1 MAEGTKDRILETA
14 LELFAQN
21 GYLGTSMNDIAGR
34 LGFTKAALYKH
45 YASKQEI
52 LDRIVER
59 MSRMDYERAESYEMP
74 EAEPDGF
81 AEAYLHTPIPK
92 IRAYSM
98 AQFDYWTKEPF
109 SANFRKMLTLEQYRD
124 PKLAQLHH
132 DYLAGGPL
140 AYMAAI
146 FRKLTDT
153 DEAAMQLALEF
164 YGPMYLL
171 YSVYDGA
178 QDKDSV
184 APLLDAH
191 IERFIAKVESDYRR
205 KVMSEK
211 NSIIRPE
218 TKDDYRAAESLAREA
233 FWNVYR
239 PGCME
244 HYVLHCY
251 RDDPAFVPE
260 LDFVMELNGELIGQ
274 VIYVRSEIDCD
285 DGRKVPIM
293 TFGPISIAPAYKRQG
308 YGKQLLDYSMER
320 AKEMGAGA
328 LAITGNIDFYG
339 KSGFVPAKTK
349 GVRYADDP
357 EADYF
362 LIRQL
367 TPGYLDGISGTY
379 KDPEGYFV
387 CEKDPEGF
395 ERFEATFP
403 AKEKRKL
410 PGQLC

>member
-1 MAEGTKDRILETA
+1 MAEGTKERILETA

-21 GYLGTSMNDIAGR
+21 GYLGTSMNDIAGQ

-74 EAEPDGF
+74 ETEPDGF

-92 IRAYSM
+92 IHAYSM

-109 SANFRKMLTLEQYRD
+109 PANFRTMLTLEQYRD
-124 PKLAQLHH
+124 QKLAQLHH

-140 AYMAAI
+140 EYMAAI

-153 DEAAMQLALEF
+153 GEAAMQLALEF

-191 IERFIAKVESDYRR
+191 IKQFIAKVESDYRR

-218 TKDDYRAAESLAREA
+218 TKDDYRAAENLAREA

-251 RDDPAFVPE
+251 RDDPGFVPE

-308 YGKQLLDYSMER
+308 YGKQLLDYSMEK

-362 LIRQL
+362 LIKEL
-367 TPGYLDGISGTY
+367 TPGFLDGISGTY

-403 AKEKRKL
+403 AKEKQKL